1 MEQFETDHI
10 KLLSGLTR
18 EVSILTFPTTVMLPN
33 ATCTFFVTYQ
43 YKYAAEES
51 VVCVFCVFFFFFVLF
66 FKSIVFHDSL
76 KLYDLAHWVS

>member
-1 MEQFETDHI
+1 MEQFEADHI

-51 VVCVFCVFFFFFVLF
+51 VVCVFCVFFFALF
-66 FKSIVFHDSL
+66 CFL
-76 KLYDLAHWVS
+76 NQ